1 MDESD
6 PIRPSSGYDNNS
18 FIITQELNVLEG
30 TDIWM
35 NQTPSSLTVATVITL
50 L

>member
-6 PIRPSSGYDNNS
+6 TIQLNCGYGNNS

-30 TDIWM
+30 TVIWM
-35 NQTPSSLTVATVITL
+35 NQTPSGLAVATIRTL